1 MSSIFDLEFSVSLLV
16 IITNTILC
24 VVYDI
29 FCASVIG
36 SLWFQMHRHEFVPQN
51 QHGQAWAQRPR
62 DIRCRRV
69 FSSRMTKR
77 RILDTGHDAVRL
89 GDLW

>member
-1 MSSIFDLEFSVSLLV
+1 MSSIFDLEFNISLLV

-36 SLWFQMHRHEFVPQN
+36 SFWFQMHRHGFVPQN
-51 QHGQAWAQRPR
+51 QHGQAWAQRSQRHKMPEGFFFLLL
-62 DIRCRRV
+62 V
-69 FSSRMTKR
+69 
-77 RILDTGHDAVRL
+77 
-89 GDLW
+89 